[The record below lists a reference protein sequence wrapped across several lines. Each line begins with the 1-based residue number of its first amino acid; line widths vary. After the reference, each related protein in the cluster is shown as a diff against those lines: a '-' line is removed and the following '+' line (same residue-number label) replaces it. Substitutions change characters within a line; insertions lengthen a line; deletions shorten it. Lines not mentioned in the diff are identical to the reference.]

1 MYSQLY
7 ETQTVMLDDGG
18 SVVHTEEEEGTQC
31 TGVYH
36 LGRRSSSCIL
46 FILQQSLFDSNTQQL
61 LGSTKRQLSRG
72 HPIPQNKKN
81 KKKRKRRNDKKPPP
95 PPSLRTCETSIC
107 QWILLLYILNLRY
120 YVARNDI
127 HINEYVSFK

>member
-1 MYSQLY
+1 
-7 ETQTVMLDDGG
+7 MLDDGG
-18 SVVHTEEEEGTQC
+18 SVVHTEEEEGTQS

-81 KKKRKRRNDKKPPP
+81 KKKENGEMIRNHHRHHHYAPVKRVPVFV
-95 PPSLRTCETSIC
+95 SGSYS
-107 QWILLLYILNLRY
+107 YIY
-120 YVARNDI
+120 
-127 HINEYVSFK
+127 